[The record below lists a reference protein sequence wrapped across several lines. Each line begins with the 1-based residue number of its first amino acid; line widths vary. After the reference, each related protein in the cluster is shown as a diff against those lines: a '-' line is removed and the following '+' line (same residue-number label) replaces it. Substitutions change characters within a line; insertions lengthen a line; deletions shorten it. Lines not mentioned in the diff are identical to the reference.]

1 MIQRLSCHKCKTIIE
16 MRFIQSMAIK
26 AKKDSYLILY
36 WRMCRVFSDFLRC
49 CHMVSTGIISRCLK
63 IIEKVLFNIASDASY
78 VYIPS
83 GQKILK
89 NAKVADFPTMWHF
102 FISTEK
108 WLRKTTVQESCEQKS
123 VFQSRPHKR
132 NSKGIFKP
140 SQLHL
145 FSSECARKR
154 VEKQFACYHLVVC
167 KILTSLTHY
176 SRLLCLF
183 WVKNVM
189 CA

>member
-78 VYIPS
+78 VYILI
-83 GQKILK
+83 GQKLTENTKKTNMVSFWKSKAFDQTVLPDRSLSIGQTLVIGGK
-89 NAKVADFPTMWHF
+89 CYFRTEMRHF
-102 FISTEK
+102 SWFIN
-108 WLRKTTVQESCEQKS
+108 TVQEDFSIENIVNFFSIFLVK
-123 VFQSRPHKR
+123 FKFWLNSRFLDLK
-132 NSKGIFKP
+132 
-140 SQLHL
+140 SQLP
-145 FSSECARKR
+145 
-154 VEKQFACYHLVVC
+154 Y
-167 KILTSLTHY
+167 
-176 SRLLCLF
+176 
-183 WVKNVM
+183 
-189 CA
+189 

>member
-1 MIQRLSCHKCKTIIE
+1 
-16 MRFIQSMAIK
+16 MRDTFTFRVDKRSLKMPK
-26 AKKDSYLILY
+26 WLIFQQ
-36 WRMCRVFSDFLRC
+36 C
-49 CHMVSTGIISRCLK
+49 GI
-63 IIEKVLFNIASDASY
+63 
-78 VYIPS
+78 
-83 GQKILK
+83 
-89 NAKVADFPTMWHF
+89 F

-167 KILTSLTHY
+167 KILTSLTYY
-176 SRLLCLF
+176 SRLF
-183 WVKNVM
+183 
-189 CA
+189 